1 MKLPRLCNMCIR
13 QNYTNDFITTLYL
26 NDGSNIRTSNDNI
39 YENTANMFIGIG
51 IDNTNMNTNMNMNTN
66 TNMNT
71 NMNTN
76 NIMYETSNNLLYE
89 DQDSLSLDNPVSIAG
104 FEHLVIVDKIHRVY
118 ENSQYYDDIQYII
131 GTLISLYG
139 IYYFICESISAIYNK
154 K

>member
-1 MKLPRLCNMCIR
+1 MCIR

-26 NDGSNIRTSNDNI
+26 NDEGNMRTSNDNI

-51 IDNTNMNTNMNMNTN
+51 IDNTNTNTN
-66 TNMNT
+66 T
-71 NMNTN
+71 NTN

-89 DQDSLSLDNPVSIAG
+89 DQYGLSLDNPISIAD
-104 FEHLVIVDKIHRVY
+104 FEHLVIIDNIHKVY

-131 GTLISLYG
+131 STLISLYG
-139 IYYFICESISAIYNK
+139 IYYFIRESISAIYNK